1 MNRKAFFKLV
11 EIQTKVASSIPFLAG
26 VVFALYRY
34 QRFDPLVIFVFFI
47 SLICLDM
54 ATTAVNNLM
63 DLKIVQYD
71 LSVGQVKR
79 VIGLLLMITMIAG
92 LVLVYLTDIIVLFIG
107 MIAFAV
113 GVLYSFGP
121 LPISRT
127 PFGEIFSGFFMGT
140 LIFFIT
146 VYIQIFDLGFII
158 MTYADQRLFFNVHI
172 IEFIVICLVSIPMI
186 VGIANIML
194 ANNICDLEED
204 IANKRHTLPYY
215 IGKKNAII
223 LFQILTYIAYVWIVI
238 GVLFKILP
246 VVSLLVFVTIVPVK
260 RHLEAFKKNQEKDKT
275 FICAVKNFVLISMVY
290 LLTIFLGVV
299 IQRVIH

>member
-1 MNRKAFFKLV
+1 
-11 EIQTKVASSIPFLAG
+11 
-26 VVFALYRY
+26 
-34 QRFDPLVIFVFFI
+34 
-47 SLICLDM
+47 
-54 ATTAVNNLM
+54 
-63 DLKIVQYD
+63 
-71 LSVGQVKR
+71 
-79 VIGLLLMITMIAG
+79 
-92 LVLVYLTDIIVLFIG
+92 
-107 MIAFAV
+107 
-113 GVLYSFGP
+113 
-121 LPISRT
+121 
-127 PFGEIFSGFFMGT
+127 
-140 LIFFIT
+140 
-146 VYIQIFDLGFII
+146 
-158 MTYADQRLFFNVHI
+158 
-172 IEFIVICLVSIPMI
+172 MI

>member
-1 MNRKAFFKLV
+1 MNRNAFFKLV

-26 VVFALYRY
+26 IVFTLYRY

-71 LSVGQVKR
+71 LSIEQVKR
-79 VIGLLLMITMIAG
+79 VIGVLLVITMIAG
-92 LVLVYLTDIIVLFIG
+92 LVLVYLTDIIVLLIG

-140 LIFFIT
+140 LIFFVT

-158 MTYADQRLFFNVHI
+158 ITYADQRLFFNIHI

-204 IANKRHTLPYY
+204 IVNKRHTLPYY

-223 LFQILTYIAYVWIVI
+223 LFQVLTYIAYTWIVI

-260 RHLEAFKKNQEKDKT
+260 RHLDAFKKNQKKDKT